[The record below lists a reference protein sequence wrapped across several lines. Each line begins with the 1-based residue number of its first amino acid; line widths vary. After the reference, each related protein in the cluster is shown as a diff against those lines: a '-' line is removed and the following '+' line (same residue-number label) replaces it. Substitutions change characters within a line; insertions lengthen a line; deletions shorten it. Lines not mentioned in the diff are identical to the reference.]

1 MTPFALPQRCLAL
14 LAAAPHPAE
23 EDIRRQAEMV
33 FKRPEFAPSGENRL
47 LQLLLGIF
55 RWLGT
60 LHSTAP
66 VLFWMLLIGCVVLLL
81 LIVAHIAWTVRRVFH
96 ASARNRGERPE
107 ARRSRLSATCWEEA
121 RACAS
126 RGEFTE
132 AVRYLFL
139 S

>member
-33 FKRPEFAPSGENRL
+33 FKRPEFAAPGENRL
-47 LQLLLGIF
+47 LNLLLGIF

-60 LHSTAP
+60 LHSAAP
-66 VLFWMLLIGCVVLLL
+66 VLSWLCLIGGVVRLFLTSPPTPGP
-81 LIVAHIAWTVRRVFH
+81 APPPSP
-96 ASARNRGERPE
+96 ASARQRGERPE
-107 ARRSRLSATCWEEA
+107 ARHSRLSAAYRDEA

-132 AVRYLFL
+132 
-139 S
+139 